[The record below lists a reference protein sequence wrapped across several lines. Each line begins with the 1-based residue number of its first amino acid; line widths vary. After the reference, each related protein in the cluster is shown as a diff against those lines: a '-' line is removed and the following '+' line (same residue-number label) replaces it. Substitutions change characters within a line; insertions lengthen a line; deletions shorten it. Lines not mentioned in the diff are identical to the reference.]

1 MTATLLTRQDRN
13 GIAVVT
19 LDNPPVN
26 ALGQALRQQLGEVI
40 AGIDRDPAIRVAVL
54 TGAGRLF
61 AGGADITEFDRPP
74 EAPHLPD
81 LIAAIEGA
89 AKPWIAAVNGPALG
103 GGAELALGC
112 HYRIAAPGAHFGLPE
127 TTLGIIPGAGGTQR
141 LPRLIGVEAAV
152 EMIAANRRMDAAE
165 ALAAGLAD
173 RLAGDDLIAD
183 ALAFAQEVAGQ
194 APLPAARRKD
204 PADPGEDFWAA
215 AEAKVAR
222 AARGNPAPA
231 AALAAIRHGIS
242 AGFDAGMRLERASF
256 LKLRT
261 SDEAAALRYL
271 FFAERAA
278 ARPAALRGIAPRP
291 VARVGVVGGGT
302 MGTGIAVALAN
313 AGLRVVLSETGEAP
327 LARALERLDGILATQ
342 VKRGL
347 HDEAAARARRAAVT
361 GATDP
366 AALAGCDLVI
376 EAVFE
381 DLTLKR
387 EVFARLAEVCG
398 ADTILATNTSYL
410 DPEQIVRGLPGPERF
425 IALHFFSPAQVMKLL
440 EIVPLAAT
448 APEVAATGFDLARR
462 LGKVAVRAGNCEGFI
477 GNRILLRYRTGAEAM
492 LRDGITPAE
501 VDAAMRGYGFAMG
514 PFEMQDM
521 AGLDVAFRA
530 REGARALGRDVPETP
545 GDILVRA
552 GRLGQK
558 TGGGWYDYAPGSR
571 QPQPSAEVAALLAP
585 PAAARRERPPEDIAR
600 ALVAAMADE
609 GHRILAEGIASGPED
624 IDLVEVHGYG
634 FPRPRGGPMFQAARG
649 SLGPGR

>member
-1 MTATLLTRQDRN
+1 MTATLLTRQDRD
-13 GIAVVT
+13 GIAIVT

-26 ALGQALRQQLGEVI
+26 ALGQALRWQLSEVI
-40 AGIDRDPAIRVAVL
+40 AEIGRDPTIRAAIL

-61 AGGADITEFDRPP
+61 VGGADITEFGRPP

-81 LIAAIEGA
+81 VIAAIEGA

-112 HYRIAAPGAHFGLPE
+112 HYRIAAPGARFGLPE
-127 TTLGIIPGAGGTQR
+127 TSLGIIPGAGGTQR
-141 LPRLIGVEAAV
+141 LPRLIGVAAAV
-152 EMIAANRRMDAAE
+152 EMIAANHQVDATE

-173 RLAGDDLIAD
+173 RLAGADLIAD
-183 ALAFAQEVAGQ
+183 ALAFAHEVSGK
-194 APLPAARRKD
+194 APPPAARQKD
-204 PADPGEDFWAA
+204 LADPGEAFWSAA
-215 AEAKVAR
+215 GARVAK

-231 AALAAIRHGIS
+231 AALAVLRHGIS
-242 AGFDAGMRLERASF
+242 AGFEAGMRLERETF
-256 LKLRT
+256 LTLRS

-278 ARPAALRGIAPRP
+278 ARPAALRGIVPRP
-291 VARVGVVGGGT
+291 LARVGVVGGGT
-302 MGTGIAVALAN
+302 MGTGIAAALAN

-327 LARALERLDGILATQ
+327 LARAMDRLDGILTTQ

-347 HDEAAARARRAAVT
+347 HDEAAARARRDAVT
-361 GATDP
+361 GTTDP
-366 AALAGCDLVI
+366 AGLAGCDLVI

-381 DLTLKR
+381 DLSLKR
-387 EVFARLAEVCG
+387 EVFARLAGICG
-398 ADTILATNTSYL
+398 SETILATNTSYL
-410 DPEQIVRGLPGPERF
+410 DPEEIVRGLPGQERF

-440 EIVPLAAT
+440 EIVPLKAT
-448 APEVAATGFDLARR
+448 NPEVIATGFDLARR

-477 GNRILLRYRTGAEAM
+477 GNRILLRYRAGAEAM
-492 LRDGITPAE
+492 LRDGISPAE
-501 VDAAMRGYGFAMG
+501 IDAAIRAFGFAMG

-530 REGARALGRDVPETP
+530 RETARALGRDVPETP

-571 QPQPSAEVAALLAP
+571 YPLPSQQVAALLAP
-585 PAAARRERPPEDIAR
+585 YRKGARAMPAAEIAA
-600 ALVAAMADE
+600 ALVGVMADE
-609 GHRILAEGIASGPED
+609 GHSILAEGIAAAPED

-634 FPRPRGGPMFQAARG
+634 FPRPKGGPMFRSARG
-649 SLGPGR
+649 TVRPGR